1 MSVAPAPGDGAVQK
15 TSAAAGRAPGAAAR
29 VRAGLR
35 GNSLLSG
42 SMILLISTTVVNLG
56 NYLYN
61 LLMGRW
67 LGPAAFA
74 DVSLMVTL
82 FLVVTLVTSTL
93 QTVAARYS
101 AIYAAGGRVDAQ
113 GGLRNWGARWAW
125 LLGLGGAVVM
135 GGGALFWQQFFHT
148 QSPWPFVILGVGVP
162 IYFAQ
167 GVDRGV
173 LQGMMRFGVLALSYQ
188 AEMWA
193 RLFLGV
199 VLVAAGLAV
208 NGAIAALTLSF
219 IAAWLVARQVR
230 RYLPSTTPLPAADVR
245 DARLYAGPVA
255 VALLGQI
262 LINNSDVLLVKH
274 YFAPADAGQY
284 AALALIGRIVFF
296 ATWSVVMVLLP
307 SVAQREEQG
316 LPHRHLLWLSL
327 GLVGA
332 ASVAVVGASFFGGE
346 WVLQILFGDQ
356 YLGVAPLLWL
366 YALATTLFALAN
378 VFITY
383 DLSLGRRSS
392 SLLALAAGC
401 AQIAGIML
409 FHDSLAQVVGVQ
421 IATMLGLVAVL
432 GVHTWWS
439 SDRRETTTM

>member
-1 MSVAPAPGDGAVQK
+1 
-15 TSAAAGRAPGAAAR
+15 
-29 VRAGLR
+29 
-35 GNSLLSG
+35 
-42 SMILLISTTVVNLG
+42 MILLISTTVVNLG

-74 DVSLMVTL
+74 DVSLLVTL
-82 FLVVTLVTSTL
+82 FLVVTLVTATL

-101 AIYAAGGRVDAQ
+101 AIYQAGGQVNAL
-113 GGLRNWGARWAW
+113 GGLRAWGARRAW
-125 LLGLGGAVVM
+125 LIGLGCAALM
-135 GGGALFWQQFFHT
+135 AGGAPFWQQFFHT

-162 IYFAQ
+162 VYFAQ
-167 GVDRGV
+167 GVDRGI
-173 LQGMMRFGVLALSYQ
+173 LQGAMRFGVLALSYQ

-193 RLFLGV
+193 RLLLGI
-199 VLVAAGLAV
+199 VLVAAGWAV

-219 IAAWLVARQVR
+219 VATWLVARSVRRSLPAGMRLGDDQVR
-230 RYLPSTTPLPAADVR
+230 AAV
-245 DARLYAGPVA
+245 LYAGPVA
-255 VALLGQI
+255 VASLGQI

-332 ASVAVVGASFFGGE
+332 ASVAVVGACFWGGE
-346 WVLQILFGDQ
+346 WVLQILFGEQ

-383 DLSLGRRSS
+383 DLSLGRRSGS
-392 SLLALAAGC
+392 WLALVAGC
-401 AQIAGIML
+401 VQIGAVMTW
-409 FHDSLAQVVGVQ
+409 HESLAQVVAVQ
-421 IATMLGLVAVL
+421 IAVMLLLVVVL
-432 GVHTWWS
+432 GVHAWWENA
-439 SDRRETTTM
+439 RR

>member
-1 MSVAPAPGDGAVQK
+1 MSATPTPSSRSTLPPKPA
-15 TSAAAGRAPGAAAR
+15 TSLLARLRAGRSG
-29 VRAGLR
+29 G
-35 GNSLLSG
+35 LLSG

-74 DVSLMVTL
+74 DVSLLVTL
-82 FLVVTLVTSTL
+82 FLVVTLVTATL

-101 AIYAAGGRVDAQ
+101 AIYQAGGHTAAL
-113 GGLRNWGARWAW
+113 GGLRTWGTCWAW
-125 LLGLGGAVVM
+125 RIGLGCAALM
-135 GGGALFWQQFFHT
+135 AGGAPFWQQFFHT
-148 QSPWPFVILGVGVP
+148 QSPWPFVILGIGVP
-162 IYFAQ
+162 VYFAQ
-167 GVDRGV
+167 GVDRGL
-173 LQGMMRFGVLALSYQ
+173 LQGTMRFGVLALSYQ

-193 RLFLGV
+193 RLLLGI

-219 IAAWLVARQVR
+219 IATWLVARNVRRSLPAGLRLGEDQVR
-230 RYLPSTTPLPAADVR
+230 AA
-245 DARLYAGPVA
+245 ALYAGPVA
-255 VALLGQI
+255 VASLGQI

-332 ASVAVVGASFFGGE
+332 ASVAVVGASFWGGE
-346 WVLQILFGDQ
+346 WVLQLLFGDQ

-383 DLSLGRRSS
+383 DLSLGRRSGS
-392 SLLALAAGC
+392 WLALLAGC
-401 AQIAGIML
+401 VQIAAIML
-409 FHDSLAQVVGVQ
+409 FHDTLAQVVTVQ
-421 IATMLGLVAVL
+421 IAVMLALVAVL
-432 GVHTWWS
+432 AVQAWWS
-439 SDRRETTTM
+439 ASRRNPT

>member
-1 MSVAPAPGDGAVQK
+1 MSAAPSPVSPAPVSPAPG
-15 TSAAAGRAPGAAAR
+15 PGPLAR
-29 VRAGLR
+29 LR
-35 GNSLLSG
+35 GKLGGLGGGLLSG
-42 SMILLISTTVVNLG
+42 GMILLVSTTVVNLG
-56 NYLYN
+56 NYLFN

-74 DVSLMVTL
+74 DVSLLVTL

-93 QTVAARYS
+93 QTVAARYG
-101 AIYAAGGRVDAQ
+101 AIYQAGGRAELL
-113 GGLRNWGARWAW
+113 GGLRNWGGRWAW
-125 LLGLGGAVVM
+125 LLGLGCALVMAAGAP
-135 GGGALFWQQFFHT
+135 FWQSFFHT

-173 LQGMMRFGVLALSYQ
+173 LQGIMRFGVLALSYQ

-193 RLFLGV
+193 RLFLGI
-199 VLVAAGLAV
+199 VLVAAGFAV
-208 NGAIAALTLSF
+208 NGAVASLTLSF
-219 IAAWLVARQVR
+219 VATWLVARTVR
-230 RYLPSTTPLPAADVR
+230 RGLPPGPALPADQVR
-245 DARLYAGPVA
+245 DALHYAAPVA

-274 YFAPADAGQY
+274 YFAPEDAGQY

-332 ASVAVVGASFFGGE
+332 ASVAVVGACYFGGE
-346 WVLQILFGDQ
+346 WVLQILFGDE
-356 YLGVAPLLWL
+356 YLAVAPLLWL
-366 YALATTLFALAN
+366 YALATTLFAVAN

-383 DLSLGRRSS
+383 GLSLGRRGGSW
-392 SLLALAAGC
+392 LALAAGC
-401 AQIAGIML
+401 VQIAGVML
-409 FHDSLAQVVGVQ
+409 FHQSLAQVVWVQ
-421 IATMLGLVAVL
+421 ITAMSGLVFVL
-432 GVHTWWS
+432 AGQALWS
-439 SDRRETTTM
+439 SRRA